1 MTMEEPTSRGS
12 EPRERANRRREPL
25 TMETIRARL
34 LSEVSRELEMDAEEI
49 DTRKPLI
56 NYGLDSLQGML
67 ISGNLGEW
75 LGRPLPP
82 TVVWEYPSIEALASF
97 LAEYS
102 QEHGEATFPE

>member
-49 DTRKPLI
+49 D
-56 NYGLDSLQGML
+56 
-67 ISGNLGEW
+67 
-75 LGRPLPP
+75 
-82 TVVWEYPSIEALASF
+82 
-97 LAEYS
+97 
-102 QEHGEATFPE
+102 